1 MTSVQP
7 IRWGFIGTGNIAGW
21 MAAVIATTP
30 LASLAGVA
38 SRRMDS
44 ARAFAASHGAAVAVD
59 DWRKLLARDDIDAV
73 YIATPTSLREE
84 IGVAAAEAGKHV
96 LGEKPFASLDSLR
109 RITAACREH
118 GVAFMDATHFV
129 HHPRFHAVLSGMAN
143 TVGRPQTLETRF
155 LVSLTDRN
163 DIRYD
168 PALEPL
174 GALGDLGWYNMRATA
189 EYLGN
194 ATSPREV
201 AASIVRDADTGVITA
216 AEGRID
222 YADGAVSRWQCSF
235 VADAV
240 DIGLELGGPGGMVSM
255 DNFIGEHEDGS
266 ADYTID
272 AGGEQPQDVRI
283 DSARSGPALMFE
295 AFAEAASNPE
305 HRGRWIDASEQ
316 TQTLL
321 DAVLD
326 AAEH

>member
-1 MTSVQP
+1 MTSMQP

-44 ARAFAASHGAAVAVD
+44 ARAFAARHGAAAATD
-59 DWRKLLARDDIDAV
+59 DWCDLLARDDIDAV

-84 IGVAAAEAGKHV
+84 IGVAAASAGKHV
-96 LGEKPFASLDSLR
+96 LGEKPFSSLSSLE

-129 HHPRFHAVLSGMAN
+129 HHPRFDAVLSGVAQ
-143 TVGRPQTLETRF
+143 TVGRPRTLETRF
-155 LVSLTDRN
+155 LVSLTDRS

-174 GALGDLGWYNMRATA
+174 GALGDLGWYNMRATV
-189 EYLGN
+189 EYLSEG
-194 ATSPREV
+194 ASPREV
-201 AASIVRDADTGVITA
+201 AASIVRDAKTGVITA

-222 YADGAVSRWQCSF
+222 YADGAISRWQCSF
-235 VADAV
+235 LADAV
-240 DIGLELGGPGGMVSM
+240 DIGLDLGGPGGMVSM
-255 DNFIGEHEDGS
+255 NNFIGEHEDGS
-266 ADYTID
+266 ADYTIH
-272 AGGEQPQDVRI
+272 AGGEQPQGVRI
-283 DSARSGPALMFE
+283 DSARSGPAKMFE
-295 AFAEAASNPE
+295 DFAGAALNPE
-305 HRGRWIDASEQ
+305 RRGRWIEASEQ
-316 TQTLL
+316 TQALL

-326 AAEH
+326 AAER